1 MKCMPCT
8 TCRRVVQ
15 INCTGICL
23 SCQRGFVD
31 VDQEDIYNTVEPA
44 HFGVLDLTFQK
55 MEKENAAQKRIQSEN
70 DFKEHLSRGEI
81 GEATKTGGSNRFKHC
96 RKSKE
101 K

>member
-44 HFGVLDLTFQK
+44 PFGVLDLTLQK
-55 MEKENAAQKRIQSEN
+55 MEEENAAQKRVQSED
-70 DFKEHLSRGEI
+70 DFEEHLSRGESW
-81 GEATKTGGSNRFKHC
+81 EASKTGGSNRFKHR

>member
-44 HFGVLDLTFQK
+44 PFGVLDLTFQTIK
-55 MEKENAAQKRIQSEN
+55 EENARQKRIQSED
-70 DFKEHLSRGEI
+70 DFKEHFSRDEI
-81 GEATKTGGSNRFKHC
+81 GEAPKTGCGNRFKHR

-101 K
+101 N